1 MSKVDLLRN
10 TEIFSGLNEAE
21 HKVIA
26 DLSEY
31 QAFEKDD
38 LVFEKGS
45 VSRNFYIVESG
56 EISIKTELEDDKTIA
71 YFIRGDIFG
80 EFDLFE
86 DDIRTAYAIA
96 GNRTKLLIFPK
107 RGLNFEPVYKKHP
120 HIFAKIYHKLINIDA
135 GRIRNINKMVSEK
148 TQWMKEIKM
157 QMLHDK
163 LTGLYNRAYIEDE
176 LYKNYDHLGAVF
188 SVMVVKPD
196 NFKTIN
202 DTFGHEAG
210 DIALSSIAS
219 KVRSVLRKSDIPVRF
234 RGNEFVIILPNTKLR
249 EAFEQAKIFF
259 SELSNLDLG
268 KMIKETSLTLNFSI
282 GISTYPLHAN
292 NCEELVGRAFAKL
305 FEQRDNGGNGIL
317 LDTEAVDNN
326 IEFLKS
332 VELFS
337 SLYLSELSRIAK
349 HLHTVEIK
357 AGGVICNEGD
367 EGKELFIIKTGS
379 TSVLIKVQDGS
390 NKEVAELLP
399 GNFFGEMAIFEN
411 SPRSATCIAREDSTI
426 LKLDE
431 NDFFKLMET
440 ESETSIKIMKIML
453 DIMSERVSNT
463 GNFIKEM
470 VKWGNDASRR
480 AVTDKLTGVYNRRYL
495 ENAIIEI
502 FENAK
507 KQNTPFS
514 LIMADL
520 DFFREVNESYSHEI
534 GDKYIVEVAKVFKKA
549 VRKNDIVSR
558 YGGDEFTILLPDTTL
573 KKGAEF
579 AEKIRL
585 GVMELDFL
593 KKYSGPKIMVSV
605 SLGIACYPETCT
617 EQKVLREQA
626 DLALYKAK
634 ESGRNRVESADY
646 PGI

>member
-10 TEIFSGLNEAE
+10 TEIFSGLDEAE

-26 DLSEY
+26 NFSEY
-31 QAFEKDD
+31 QSFEKDN

-45 VSRNFYIVESG
+45 ISRNFYIVESG
-56 EISIKTELEDDKTIA
+56 EIRIKTELEDDKTIA

-86 DDIRTAYAIA
+86 DDIRTAFAIA
-96 GNRTKLLIFPK
+96 SNKTKLLVFPK
-107 RGLNFEPVYKKHP
+107 KGLNFESVYKKHP
-120 HIFAKIYHKLINIDA
+120 HIFARIYHKLINIDA

-148 TQWMKEIKM
+148 SQWVEEIKM

-163 LTGLYNRAYIEDE
+163 LTGLYNRSYLEDE
-176 LYKNYDHLGAVF
+176 LYKSYDHLGTVF
-188 SVMVVKPD
+188 SVLVVKPD

-210 DIALSSIAS
+210 DIALSSIAA
-219 KVRSVLRKSDIPVRF
+219 KVRSLLRRNDVPVRF
-234 RGNEFVIILPNTKLR
+234 RGNEFVIILPNTR
-249 EAFEQAKIFF
+249 SAEAFEQAKIFF

-268 KMIKETSLTLNFSI
+268 KIIKKTSLTLSFSI
-282 GISTYPLHAN
+282 GISTFPIQAN
-292 NCEELVGRAFAKL
+292 NCEELVGHAYARL
-305 FEQRDNGGNGIL
+305 FGQRDNGGNGIL
-317 LDTEAVDNN
+317 LDIKAVDNN

-332 VELFS
+332 VDLFS
-337 SLYLSELSRIAK
+337 SLYLSELIKIAK
-349 HLHTVEIK
+349 LLHTVEIK

-367 EGKELFIIKTGS
+367 KGRELFIIKTGS
-379 TSVLIKVQDGS
+379 TSVLIKVKDGS

-399 GNFFGEMAIFEN
+399 GDFLGEMAIFEN

-440 ESETSIKIMKIML
+440 ASETSIKIMKIML

-463 GNFIKEM
+463 GNFLKEM
-470 VKWGNDASRR
+470 VKWGNDASRQ
-480 AVTDKLTGVYNRRYL
+480 AVTDKLTDVYNRRYL
-495 ENAIIEI
+495 ENVIIEI
-502 FENAK
+502 FESAK
-507 KQNTPFS
+507 KQNAPFS

-534 GDKYIVEVAKVFKKA
+534 GDKYIIEVAKVFKKTI
-549 VRKNDIVSR
+549 RENDIIAR
-558 YGGDEFTILLPDTTL
+558 YGGDEFTILLPNTAL
-573 KKGAEF
+573 KKGAEL
-579 AEKIRL
+579 AEKIRQ

-593 KKYSGPKIMVSV
+593 NKYSGPDIKVSV
-605 SLGIACYPETCT
+605 SLGLACYPETCT
-617 EQKVLREQA
+617 ELKTLREQA
-626 DLALYKAK
+626 DIALYKAK
-634 ESGRNRVESADY
+634 DSGRNRVEYAD
-646 PGI
+646 

>member
-1 MSKVDLLRN
+1 MSKADLLRN
-10 TEIFSGLNEAE
+10 TEIFSGLDEAE

-31 QAFEKDD
+31 QTFEKDN

-45 VSRNFYIVESG
+45 VSKNLFIVESG
-56 EISIKTELEDDKTIA
+56 EISIKTELVDNKAIA
-71 YFIRGDIFG
+71 YFIRGEIFG

-86 DDIRTAYAIA
+86 NDIRTAFAIA
-96 GNRTKLLIFPK
+96 SKKTKLLVFPG

-120 HIFAKIYHKLINIDA
+120 HIFARIYHKLINIDA

-148 TQWMKEIKM
+148 TQWVEEIKM
-157 QMLHDK
+157 QMLYDK

-176 LYKNYDHLGAVF
+176 LYKNYGHLGAVF
-188 SVMVVKPD
+188 SVLVVKPD

-219 KVRSVLRKSDIPVRF
+219 AVRSVLRKNDVPVRF
-234 RGNEFVIILPNTKLR
+234 RGNEFVIILPDTR
-249 EAFEQAKIFF
+249 IEVAFERAKIFF

-268 KMIKETSLTLNFSI
+268 KIIEKSSLTLSFSI

-292 NCEELVGRAFAKL
+292 NCEELVSRAFAKL
-305 FEQRDNGGNGIL
+305 FEQQDNNGNGIL
-317 LDTEAVDNN
+317 LDTETVDNN

-332 VELFS
+332 VDLFS
-337 SLYLSELSRIAK
+337 SLYLSELSQIAK

-367 EGKELFIIKTGS
+367 EGRALFIIKTGS
-379 TSVLIKVQDGS
+379 TSVLIKVQDDS
-390 NKEVAELLP
+390 NKKVAELLP
-399 GNFFGEMAIFEN
+399 GDFLGEMAIFEN
-411 SPRSATCIAREDSTI
+411 SPRSATCIASEDSTI

-440 ESETSIKIMKIML
+440 ASVTSIKIMKIML
-453 DIMSERVSNT
+453 DIMSKRVSNT
-463 GNFIKEM
+463 GNFLKEM

-495 ENAIIEI
+495 ENIIIEI
-502 FENAK
+502 FEKSK
-507 KQNTPFS
+507 KQNAPFS

-534 GDKYIVEVAKVFKKA
+534 GDKYIVEVADVFKKA
-549 VRKNDIVSR
+549 VRENDIVAR
-558 YGGDEFTILLPDTTL
+558 YGGDEFTILLPNTTL
-573 KKGAEF
+573 KEGAEL
-579 AEKIRL
+579 AEKIRI

-593 KKYSGPKIMVSV
+593 KKYSGPKIKVSV

-617 EQKVLREQA
+617 KLKALKEQA
-626 DLALYKAK
+626 DQALYKAK
-634 ESGRNRVESADY
+634 KSGRNRVKCADY
-646 PGI
+646 PGT

>member
-1 MSKVDLLRN
+1 
-10 TEIFSGLNEAE
+10 
-21 HKVIA
+21 
-26 DLSEY
+26 
-31 QAFEKDD
+31 
-38 LVFEKGS
+38 
-45 VSRNFYIVESG
+45 
-56 EISIKTELEDDKTIA
+56 
-71 YFIRGDIFG
+71 
-80 EFDLFE
+80 
-86 DDIRTAYAIA
+86 
-96 GNRTKLLIFPK
+96 
-107 RGLNFEPVYKKHP
+107 
-120 HIFAKIYHKLINIDA
+120 
-135 GRIRNINKMVSEK
+135 
-148 TQWMKEIKM
+148 
-157 QMLHDK
+157 
-163 LTGLYNRAYIEDE
+163 
-176 LYKNYDHLGAVF
+176 
-188 SVMVVKPD
+188 
-196 NFKTIN
+196 
-202 DTFGHEAG
+202 
-210 DIALSSIAS
+210 
-219 KVRSVLRKSDIPVRF
+219 
-234 RGNEFVIILPNTKLR
+234 
-249 EAFEQAKIFF
+249 
-259 SELSNLDLG
+259 
-268 KMIKETSLTLNFSI
+268 
-282 GISTYPLHAN
+282 
-292 NCEELVGRAFAKL
+292 
-305 FEQRDNGGNGIL
+305 
-317 LDTEAVDNN
+317 
-326 IEFLKS
+326 
-332 VELFS
+332 
-337 SLYLSELSRIAK
+337 
-349 HLHTVEIK
+349 VEIK

-367 EGKELFIIKTGS
+367 EGRELFIIKTGS

-399 GNFFGEMAIFEN
+399 GDFFGEMAIFEN

-426 LKLDE
+426 LRLDE

-534 GDKYIVEVAKVFKKA
+534 GDKYIVEVAKIFKKA

-593 KKYSGPKIMVSV
+593 KKSSGPKIKVSV

-617 EQKVLREQA
+617 ELKVLREQA